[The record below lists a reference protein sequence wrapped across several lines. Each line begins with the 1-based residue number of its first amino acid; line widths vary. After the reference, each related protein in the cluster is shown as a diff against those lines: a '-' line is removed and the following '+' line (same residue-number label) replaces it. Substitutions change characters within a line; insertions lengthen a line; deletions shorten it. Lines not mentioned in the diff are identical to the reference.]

1 MQGARPPGTPH
12 RTEYDPTSPRA
23 IRSLAESSYC
33 RGEKISDYLLHRF
46 CSQKD
51 PNFAFWQ
58 LVDAPCFRKNNKDTA
73 NDPKSENFSI
83 LAIGSLDRKTFF
95 SRFGSKKHIIRLLE
109 ICILDSK
116 YQISINRFG
125 TLGFSERSCLISNC
139 LNIGSEM
146 AEIYTDR
153 GVPHTLA
160 NATVS
165 FTLASSPWTN

>member
-1 MQGARPPGTPH
+1 MQIQPRSRGALINPFSKCIPTSGMQGARPPGTPH

-51 PNFAFWQ
+51 PNFAIWQ

-83 LAIGSLDRKTFF
+83 LAIGPFHIRKRMCVIYEYAIIEFDVTFGF
-95 SRFGSKKHIIRLLE
+95 HRGSQKSSK
-109 ICILDSK
+109 CIGV
-116 YQISINRFG
+116 NGG
-125 TLGFSERSCLISNC
+125 TPYF
-139 LNIGSEM
+139 
-146 AEIYTDR
+146 
-153 GVPHTLA
+153 
-160 NATVS
+160 
-165 FTLASSPWTN
+165 